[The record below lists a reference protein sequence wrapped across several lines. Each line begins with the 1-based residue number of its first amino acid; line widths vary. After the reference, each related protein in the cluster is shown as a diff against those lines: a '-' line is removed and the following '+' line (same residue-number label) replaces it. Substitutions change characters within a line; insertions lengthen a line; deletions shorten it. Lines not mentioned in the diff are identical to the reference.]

1 MQHLNSTLF
10 PTGLINILLI
20 KDNAIS
26 AGYSNFAVKMPDN
39 EVMTT

>member
-20 KDNAIS
+20 KGDAIS
-26 AGYSNFAVKMPDN
+26 AGYSNFADKTPAIVT
-39 EVMTT
+39 MTT